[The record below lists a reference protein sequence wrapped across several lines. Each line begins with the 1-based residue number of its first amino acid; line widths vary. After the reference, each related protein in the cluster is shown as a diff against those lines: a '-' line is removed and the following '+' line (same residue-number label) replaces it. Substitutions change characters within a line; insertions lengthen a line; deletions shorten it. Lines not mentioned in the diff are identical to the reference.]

1 VTVSVSSLRSALAGV
16 AMAAAIAITATTLG
30 CSAAH
35 NGSSSRQ
42 DPVVDPLVPAV
53 DSVGPAP
60 TRFSWRPVPG
70 AAFYVL
76 GVWNESDA
84 LIWKSDEIN
93 ATSALPPED
102 VRFEPGTYF
111 WSVVAIRDG
120 QQIATSGHTAFVV
133 TIPAR

>member
-1 VTVSVSSLRSALAGV
+1 MSSRQRWSVFLLAWSV
-16 AMAAAIAITATTLG
+16 IAITALG
-30 CSAAH
+30 LACTPAH

-42 DPVVDPLVPAV
+42 EPVVDPLVPAP

-60 TRFSWRPVPG
+60 KNFSWRPVPG
-70 AAFYVL
+70 AAFYAV

-84 LIWKSDEIN
+84 LVWRMDDIT
-93 ATSALPPED
+93 ATSTPIPD
-102 VRFEPGTYF
+102 DFMFEPGTYF

>member
-1 VTVSVSSLRSALAGV
+1 MVSAIAVTV
-16 AMAAAIAITATTLG
+16 TTLA
-30 CSAAH
+30 CSPAH
-35 NGSSSRQ
+35 NTSTGRQ
-42 DPVVDPLVPAV
+42 DAVVDPLVPAV

-60 TRFSWRPVPG
+60 TRFSWRPVAG

-84 LIWKSDEIN
+84 LIWKSEEIN

-111 WSVVAIRDG
+111 WSVVAVRDG

-133 TIPAR
+133 TTASK